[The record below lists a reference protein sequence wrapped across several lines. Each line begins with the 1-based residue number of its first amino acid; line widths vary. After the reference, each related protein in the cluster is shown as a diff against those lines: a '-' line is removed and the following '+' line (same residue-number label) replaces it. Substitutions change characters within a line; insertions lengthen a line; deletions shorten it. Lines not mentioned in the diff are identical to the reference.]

1 MENKI
6 IYAFE
11 RVSRAFKY
19 MLNIEAL
26 NLGLSNLQAQI
37 LLFLYTRGENL
48 RNISSISEEFQLST
62 ATVSEAVN
70 TLKNKGLVKIDRG
83 KDKRNRI
90 ISLTDNGIKIVD
102 NLIKWD
108 LKIVEALNEL
118 DYEERRQLML
128 ILMKLIYSMYKKGII
143 SLTRMCFTCAYF
155 NSQKSY
161 CNLLNMELKPEDL
174 RIDCKEHSSLAK

>member
-37 LLFLYTRGENL
+37 LIYLYTRGENL

-70 TLKNKGLVKIDRG
+70 TLKNKGLVKID
-83 KDKRNRI
+83 KRKR
-90 ISLTDNGIKIVD
+90 
-102 NLIKWD
+102 
-108 LKIVEALNEL
+108 
-118 DYEERRQLML
+118 
-128 ILMKLIYSMYKKGII
+128 
-143 SLTRMCFTCAYF
+143 
-155 NSQKSY
+155 
-161 CNLLNMELKPEDL
+161 
-174 RIDCKEHSSLAK
+174 